1 MKRKK
6 LGKTTPAEDFI
17 WEKYDTM
24 TSITEKQGGKT
35 DEWRPSYSAM
45 LVSESLRDVSED
57 WIEDLHGFFADNG
70 YGAEW
75 SSCICAEVS
84 RQSNKLL

>member
-6 LGKTTPAEDFI
+6 LGKTTPAEDLI
-17 WEKYDTM
+17 WRKYNTM
-24 TSITEKQGGKT
+24 TSITKKQGGKT

-45 LVSESLRDVSED
+45 LVSKSLRDVSED
-57 WIEDLHGFFADNG
+57 WIEDLHGFFADDE

-75 SSCICAEVS
+75 SRRICAEAS
-84 RQSNKLL
+84 RKYMTA